1 MVASAPKYCGAKCR
15 DRAREG
21 RTFAVFGV
29 ARRRGTALDAPL
41 GVPGMPDSAIP
52 RNALAGGSAPLDLIG
67 HSSHRFDSA
76 PRLDPVDIR
85 AILDKELPAMVS
97 VAGR

>member
-1 MVASAPKYCGAKCR
+1 MDKSHRRPRYSCLTGQSSVPWVTGARGKPGDPEHKAAASCLVCGQLLQRKQTGRAPKYCGAKCR

-41 GVPGMPDSAIP
+41 GVPGM
-52 RNALAGGSAPLDLIG
+52 AG
-67 HSSHRFDSA
+67 
-76 PRLDPVDIR
+76 
-85 AILDKELPAMVS
+85 
-97 VAGR
+97 